1 MKPAAMNSTIK
12 GIGQNEY
19 PKRPHSQKN
28 TATSNSAK
36 KIDRKFLSRF
46 ASVPSSASLANDG
59 E

>member
-1 MKPAAMNSTIK
+1 MNSTIK